1 MPGQTS
7 HHLRVDR
14 ETVTKTF
21 RFWSRGE
28 PDREWDGL
36 TLLAEHAPG
45 LAPVPLRREVRAGA
59 PAVVMTRVPGVELG
73 EAPLTVDET
82 QALGAALRRLF
93 DVPATVLTG
102 LPDRISGASS
112 GLGHLRARADE
123 ARDAPPEAAKAVD
136 AARAWL
142 ADRARDERVRTN
154 PDPVLGRADGNLA
167 NVLFDG
173 RTCRLVDFEDC
184 GISDPAYE
192 VAELLEHVSARLPR
206 LIDADALVRA
216 VGLTD
221 AQVERCT
228 DYRRLFAIY
237 WLLML
242 LPDGPAHH
250 RNPPGSLAD
259 QSAHVLRLL
268 EEHGPS
274 R

>member
-1 MPGQTS
+1 MGRPDPAGRARPRPGA
-7 HHLRVDR
+7 RPAAP
-14 ETVTKTF
+14 
-21 RFWSRGE
+21 RG
-28 PDREWDGL
+28 P
-36 TLLAEHAPG
+36 
-45 LAPVPLRREVRAGA
+45 RRRSG
-59 PAVVMTRVPGVELG
+59 RGDDPGVELG

-82 QALGAALRRLF
+82 QALGAALRRKF

-102 LPDRISGASS
+102 LPDRIWGASS

-173 RTCRLVDFEDC
+173 RDCRLVDFEDC

-221 AQVERCT
+221 AQAARCT

-250 RNPPGSLAD
+250 RNPPGSLVD

>member
-1 MPGQTS
+1 M
-7 HHLRVDR
+7 
-14 ETVTKTF
+14 
-21 RFWSRGE
+21 
-28 PDREWDGL
+28 
-36 TLLAEHAPG
+36 
-45 LAPVPLRREVRAGA
+45 
-59 PAVVMTRVPGVELG
+59 
-73 EAPLTVDET
+73 
-82 QALGAALRRLF
+82 
-93 DVPATVLTG
+93 
-102 LPDRISGASS
+102 
-112 GLGHLRARADE
+112 
-123 ARDAPPEAAKAVD
+123 
-136 AARAWL
+136 
-142 ADRARDERVRTN
+142 
-154 PDPVLGRADGNLA
+154 LGRADGNLA

-173 RTCRLVDFEDC
+173 CTCRLVDFEDC

-192 VAELLEHVSARLPR
+192 VADLLEHVSGRLPP

-221 AQVERCT
+221 AQVDRCT

-268 EEHGPS
+268 DEQGPS